1 MWAIMSNTTN
11 YVLDNAAVQRVGQID
26 GVTLHEVKPIS
37 EDGVAEFVVTYQGEN
52 YRFLA
57 ALDPVDLTHV
67 FENQRCDFTDD
78 ELAQLQGTKKNK
90 LLEQISKYKAIW
102 QEKLLLLGIIIL
114 GLFIFVEDITSQ
126 IELVALWCDTLLHLY
141 LVRHQQRALWNQIG
155 LHYTNSAVPHCLC
168 VYIYYL
174 DHHWGAQLFHCCHF

>member
-37 EDGVAEFVVTYQGEN
+37 EEGVAEFVVTYQGEN

-102 QEKLLLLGIIIL
+102 QEKLLRLGIIMR
-114 GLFIFVEDITSQ
+114 V
-126 IELVALWCDTLLHLY
+126 
-141 LVRHQQRALWNQIG
+141 
-155 LHYTNSAVPHCLC
+155 
-168 VYIYYL
+168 
-174 DHHWGAQLFHCCHF
+174 

>member
-1 MWAIMSNTTN
+1 MFKSIKNKLFGKSDQNSQSVPASQSAPEKIYEIQPSEYWESYSYMWAIMSNTTN

-37 EDGVAEFVVTYQGEN
+37 EEGVAEFVVTYQGEN

-78 ELAQLQGTKKNK
+78 ELAQLQGTNK
-90 LLEQISKYKAIW
+90 
-102 QEKLLLLGIIIL
+102 
-114 GLFIFVEDITSQ
+114 
-126 IELVALWCDTLLHLY
+126 HLS
-141 LVRHQQRALWNQIG
+141 VVTQF
-155 LHYTNSAVPHCLC
+155 TNTPRE
-168 VYIYYL
+168 
-174 DHHWGAQLFHCCHF
+174 LFHLQVKIVVAFKIGVPTVDENGHVDTEQL